1 MGELVD
7 SNQTVFIKG
16 ITENILLAHEL
27 VKNYYRNKGLA
38 DVQLKLISRV
48 L

>member
-1 MGELVD
+1 MD

-16 ITENILLAHEL
+16 ISITENILLAHEL